1 MRPQKYRVDLTTNE
15 EAELQQLIRRHSTAQ
30 NIVKRARIIL
40 LANRDKLSNKD
51 IAEQVHMNK
60 CDVTRWT
67 MRWMERAKESVD
79 QRLIDAPRS
88 GAPDRITAEQ
98 WCQIIAIACEP
109 PEDHGIPITHWTHKE
124 LAQEVVKQNIVDRIS
139 SSHLGTVL
147 KKRLT
152 TSSKPLLV
160 ECKSR

>member
-1 MRPQKYRVDLTTNE
+1 MRPPKYRIELTSQE
-15 EAELQQLIRRHSTAQ
+15 EAELKKLIRRHSTAQ

-40 LANRDKLSNKD
+40 LANSNELSNTE
-51 IAEQVHMNK
+51 IATKVHMNK

-67 MRWMERAKESVD
+67 KRWKEKATVSVE

-139 SSHLGTVL
+139 PSHLGTIL
-147 KKRLT
+147 KKKT
-152 TSSKPLLV
+152 CNPI
-160 ECKSR
+160 EAAIG